1 MAVSTDATEPPCAR
15 CVPDLEPKMRDV
27 TELVSRIGI
36 DQVWLALVDDSEARV
51 GITSRDGKIL
61 WANAI
66 AQRRHRERSKGKL
79 VGKNVFDLVPE
90 RIGYELR
97 AAKERAL
104 RTGDPVHVETVING
118 VQTRLT
124 YRAFGSSE
132 EPGFLVVAR
141 DMAQPLQD
149 DTCRS
154 DHQPL
159 VRTKARDLGP
169 LESLTRRELDILALI
184 GEHLSAQDIAD
195 RLGRSPKTIE
205 WHRVSIGRKLG
216 VRTRGELAQI
226 AQRAGLVRTPG
237 EGESPNG
244 EVKSS

>member
-1 MAVSTDATEPPCAR
+1 
-15 CVPDLEPKMRDV
+15 MRDV
-27 TELVSRIGI
+27 SELVSLIGI
-36 DQVWLALVDDSEARV
+36 DQIWLALVDDSEARV
-51 GITSRDGKIL
+51 GITSHDGKIL
-61 WANAI
+61 WANAT
-66 AQRRHRERSKGKL
+66 AQRRHRERAAGEL

-90 RIGYELR
+90 RIAHELR

-124 YRAFGSSE
+124 YRAFGSGD
-132 EPGFLVVAR
+132 EPCFLVVAR

-154 DHQPL
+154 DHHPL
-159 VRTKARDLGP
+159 VRTKARDMGP

-195 RLGRSPKTIE
+195 RLERSIKTIE

-237 EGESPNG
+237 GGESPNG
-244 EVKSS
+244 KVKPS